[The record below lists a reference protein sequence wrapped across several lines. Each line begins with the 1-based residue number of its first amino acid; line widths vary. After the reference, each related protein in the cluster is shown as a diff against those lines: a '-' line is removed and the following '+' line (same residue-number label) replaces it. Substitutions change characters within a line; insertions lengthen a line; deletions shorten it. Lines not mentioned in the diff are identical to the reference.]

1 MDNTTIASMRIA
13 TILFTRHLQRFYYGA
28 TIPYL
33 YLVSVVMIYHL
44 HNSSGVGMQTE
55 GVAFLNSVAE
65 LGYQR
70 DEVHSA
76 VVLEL

>member
-1 MDNTTIASMRIA
+1 
-13 TILFTRHLQRFYYGA
+13 
-28 TIPYL
+28 
-33 YLVSVVMIYHL
+33 MIYHV
-44 HNSSGVGMQTE
+44 HNRSGVGMQTE